1 MAQKINLIFC
11 AILILL
17 RCDLYGLAMQRIP
30 FDLDQKA
37 SRYLFSS
44 LSSSMER
51 YELYRLSEI

>member
-1 MAQKINLIFC
+1 MEQKIKLIFC
-11 AILILL
+11 SILILL
-17 RCDLYGLAMQRIP
+17 RSDLYGLGMQRTS
-30 FDLDQKA
+30 FDFDQKA